1 MRAVLIHNSSI
12 GGLNARGAKLTPRP
26 QKTEQRECEQSG
38 RPLAMSPSLCS
49 IRTCELHQNS
59 RAFSIRTSPNP
70 EPVPNRWSRCAAPSA
85 QGGRRP
91 PEDTG
96 RPADEVG
103 CWGRAACEDVRT
115 CEAPHMRCP
124 MFGSF
129 SERHILLILTY
140 TAFRAAFTLFKY
152 PTRDRAG

>member
-1 MRAVLIHNSSI
+1 MRAVLIHNRN
-12 GGLNARGAKLTPRP
+12 LNARGAKLTPRP
-26 QKTEQRECEQSG
+26 QKTEQRESEQSG
-38 RPLAMSPSLCS
+38 RPLAMSPSLWT
-49 IRTCELHQNS
+49 IRTCEFHQNS

-103 CWGRAACEDVRT
+103 CWGGQHVSMSGHVRRDGKFPGTTHGVPALQPCCHYEVRT
-115 CEAPHMRCP
+115 
-124 MFGSF
+124 F
-129 SERHILLILTY
+129 
-140 TAFRAAFTLFKY
+140 
-152 PTRDRAG
+152 